1 MIDTNH
7 KEEVP
12 EMLASWESVFKRGL
26 LTFWI
31 QLLLHERP
39 YYPYEMN
46 DAITSA
52 SGEAMSADSN
62 SIYRALR
69 RFESL
74 GLVTSAL
81 RHSDSGPDRRY
92 YRLTESG
99 KNLLAQFIQR
109 NLLIFQEKSLASRMQ
124 SVLDGADPA

>member
-1 MIDTNH
+1 MVASNH
-7 KEEVP
+7 KDEVS
-12 EMLASWESVFKRGL
+12 ELLGNWESVFKRGL

-31 QLLLHERP
+31 LLLLHERP
-39 YYPYEMN
+39 HYPYEMD
-46 DAITSA
+46 DAVAA
-52 SGEAMSADSN
+52 SSDGAMSADSN

-99 KNLLAQFIQR
+99 KNLLAHFIQR